1 MLRTHAVV
9 EFGQPL
15 QIVEQPLPI
24 PKGEEVL
31 IRTTY
36 AGMCH
41 SELHLWEGYF
51 DMGGGNKLARSSPRP
66 HTLGHEIEGEVVAT
80 GPNVPE
86 GLFTRG
92 KSYAVFPWFVD
103 GRSIYGGYGSHS
115 LVPSYRYLIDYEGAL
130 PEGLG
135 CVYMCSGLTAFSALK
150 KVQRHPGIV
159 NAKDV
164 LLIGLGGLGFQGLGF
179 ALPMLGGACLAADID
194 DSKLEEAQKYG
205 VVTFNSIDQ
214 DVVKQI
220 KDASFDGTGI
230 GAVVDF
236 VGNST
241 TYALG
246 NAVLRKGGKQVI
258 VGLFGGD
265 MDTSLGVL
273 QFPLQARSL
282 EGSFVGSFEEAKE
295 MMDVLRQGKTTVVP
309 HHFQSIHTVNQSL
322 LDLKAGK
329 IIGRRIFKHDWPES
343 KF

>member
-9 EFGQPL
+9 EFGEPL
-15 QIVEQPLPI
+15 QIVEQPLPL
-24 PKGEEVL
+24 PMGEEVL
-31 IRTTY
+31 VRTTY

-51 DMGGGNKLARSSPRP
+51 DTGGGNKLPLNTPRP
-66 HTLGHEIEGEVVAT
+66 HTLGHEIEGEVIAM
-80 GPNVPE
+80 GPDVPK
-86 GLFTRG
+86 GMFTKG
-92 KSYAVFPWFVD
+92 KSYAVFPC
-103 GRSIYGGYGSHS
+103 IYGGYGSHS

-164 LLIGLGGLGFQGLGF
+164 LVLGLGGLGFQGLGF
-179 ALPMLGGACLAADID
+179 ALPMLGGPCLAADID
-194 DSKLEEAQKYG
+194 ESKLKAAQKYG
-205 VVTFNSIDQ
+205 VTTFNSLDK

-220 KDASFDGTGI
+220 KAASFDGTGI

-236 VGNST
+236 VGNAA

-265 MDTSLGVL
+265 MATPLGVL

-282 EGSFVGSFEEAKE
+282 EGSFVGSYEEAKE

-329 IIGRRIFKHDWPES
+329 IIGRRIFKHDWPGS
-343 KF
+343 KA